1 MNSTDI
7 LLLNLPLATWYK
19 KVFAQTNS
27 MPPLGLLYVATMLK
41 NNSYSIKVIDMAVE
55 ELNIEDFTRLL
66 SKYNPKMVGMSTYNE
81 SWNSQK
87 ILCRIIKRV
96 LPDAKIFAGGAFA
109 TFNYEDIL
117 NESLTDYVI
126 RGEGDYSSLELC
138 DVVFGRSQKNL
149 SDIGGLVWKDE
160 TGKIIVNQARARI
173 ANLDDLPIPDREL
186 VDLSKYTLGYTI
198 STARGCPGDCI
209 FCSSRAFW
217 GKRVCLRSAESI
229 FDEIMHLHDKF
240 GAKTFYIADDT
251 FTASRKRAISVC
263 NMLKESNINFLWG
276 CESRSDV
283 VDEDLIKMLAEAGC
297 FKIQFG
303 MESGDNEVLRK
314 LKKKVTVEQIEN
326 AVSLACKYN
335 MHITVSFIVGHA
347 FDTHETVKKT
357 LDFARHLQS
366 KYGASTVGSINTP
379 FPGTEQYEEA
389 EKYGI
394 RIHSHDW
401 NNYRLNNAIISTK
414 YLDINQI
421 RSYYQEV
428 LALQL
433 NNRD

>member
-55 ELNIEDFTRLL
+55 ELNIEDFTKLL

-149 SDIGGLVWKDE
+149 NDIGGLAWKDE

-209 FCSSRAFW
+209 LLFKSFL
-217 GKRVCLRSAESI
+217 G
-229 FDEIMHLHDKF
+229 
-240 GAKTFYIADDT
+240 
-251 FTASRKRAISVC
+251 
-263 NMLKESNINFLWG
+263 KES
-276 CESRSDV
+276 
-283 VDEDLIKMLAEAGC
+283 MLALC
-297 FKIQFG
+297 
-303 MESGDNEVLRK
+303 
-314 LKKKVTVEQIEN
+314 
-326 AVSLACKYN
+326 
-335 MHITVSFIVGHA
+335 
-347 FDTHETVKKT
+347 
-357 LDFARHLQS
+357 
-366 KYGASTVGSINTP
+366 
-379 FPGTEQYEEA
+379 
-389 EKYGI
+389 
-394 RIHSHDW
+394 
-401 NNYRLNNAIISTK
+401 
-414 YLDINQI
+414 
-421 RSYYQEV
+421 
-428 LALQL
+428 
-433 NNRD
+433 